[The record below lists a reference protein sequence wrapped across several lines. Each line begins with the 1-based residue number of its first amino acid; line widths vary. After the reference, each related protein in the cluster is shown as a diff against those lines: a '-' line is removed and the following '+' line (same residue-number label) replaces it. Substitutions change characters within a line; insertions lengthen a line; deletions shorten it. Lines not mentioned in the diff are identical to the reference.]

1 MAGCPDCNPNG
12 DSGVRCP
19 EHQIEYLQMEIKNHK
34 YRIRILRKVI
44 KNQTERINSELAT
57 RKE

>member
-1 MAGCPDCNPNG
+1 MIMAGCPDCNPNG

-34 YRIRILRKVI
+34 YRIRILKKVI
-44 KNQTERINSELAT
+44 KRRES
-57 RKE
+57 K